1 MEIGK
6 IIKRMDMGSTI
17 LWLELSIK
25 DIGRKI
31 KDMGKGRRV
40 GVTGQDLRVYM
51 NLIKKMGLVNF
62 ISPMG
67 ITMWA
72 SLSPAR
78 RRARE

>member
-1 MEIGK
+1 
-6 IIKRMDMGSTI
+6 
-17 LWLELSIK
+17 
-25 DIGRKI
+25 
-31 KDMGKGRRV
+31 MGKGRRV